1 MTADVTGDVGDAGE
15 GGDPVVDDSNA
26 GDDVEDN
33 GGDDN
38 ELMVLDPS
46 HVSLLHYGTN
56 L

>member
-1 MTADVTGDVGDAGE
+1 MPAHVAGDGGEAGE

-33 GGDDN
+33 DGDDN

-46 HVSLLHYGTN
+46 HVSLLCYGTN
-56 L
+56 